1 MMQDKKAI
9 AVIGSTGSIGR
20 QTLDVISQ
28 HEDKFSVEVLTAN
41 SQADLLVE
49 QALRFNPNCVV
60 IADKSLYPRVRD
72 ALSDTYIKVFAGSE
86 SIDDAVQMESVD
98 VVVTAIVGFAGLS
111 PTVKAIRK
119 GKIIALSNKET
130 LVVAGE
136 HITAL
141 AAQCNVP
148 ILPIDSEHSAIFQS
162 INGEYC
168 NKIRR
173 IYLTASGGPFRNKTQ
188 AELEKV
194 SVREALNH
202 PNWSMG
208 KKVSVDSASLMNK
221 GLEMIEARWLFGVS
235 PSQIEAVIHPQSVI
249 HSMVEF
255 EDGCLKAQLGIA
267 DMRLPIQYALTYPQR
282 MTNNSE
288 PFDIYKY
295 GSLTFERPNRKLF
308 PCLDLAYRAVEQG
321 GNMPAILNAA
331 NEVAVSAF
339 IKGYIRFMDIPDVI
353 EKSLSEFRFIPK
365 PSLEDLF
372 ETDDTVRRTLEN
384 KITELIK

>member
-1 MMQDKKAI
+1 MQDKKAI

-60 IADKSLYPRVRD
+60 IADKSLYPKVRD

-141 AAQCNVP
+141 AAQYNVP

-168 NKIRR
+168 NKIKR
-173 IYLTASGGPFRNKTQ
+173 IYLTASGGPFRTKTQ
-188 AELEKV
+188 SELEKV

-295 GSLTFERPNRKLF
+295 GSLTFEQPNRRLF
-308 PCLDLAYRAVEQG
+308 PCLDLAYRAIEHG

-331 NEVAVSAF
+331 NEVAVNAF
-339 IKGYIRFMDIPDVI
+339 IKGYIRFVDIPYVI
-353 EKSLSEFRFIPK
+353 EKSLSDFHFIQN
-365 PSLEDLF
+365 PSLDDLF

-384 KITELIK
+384 KITELTK

>member
-1 MMQDKKAI
+1 MQDKKAI

-86 SIDDAVQMESVD
+86 SIDDTVQMESVD

-141 AAQCNVP
+141 AAQYNVP

-221 GLEMIEARWLFGVS
+221 GLEMIEARWLFGVA

>member
-1 MMQDKKAI
+1 MQDKKAI

-141 AAQCNVP
+141 AAQYNVP

-168 NKIRR
+168 NKIKR
-173 IYLTASGGPFRNKTQ
+173 IYLTASGGPFRTKTQ
-188 AELEKV
+188 SELEKV

-295 GSLTFERPNRKLF
+295 GSLTFEQPNRRLF
-308 PCLDLAYRAVEQG
+308 PCLDLAYRAIEHG

-331 NEVAVSAF
+331 NEVAVNAF
-339 IKGYIRFMDIPDVI
+339 IKGYIRFVDIPYVI
-353 EKSLSEFRFIPK
+353 EKSLSDFHFIQN
-365 PSLEDLF
+365 PSLDDLF

-384 KITELIK
+384 KITELTK

>member
-1 MMQDKKAI
+1 MTALTCGSNTELLAHQIEEFGPELAVTGTAEDAEKLRRRFPHMEILYGADGLETAASADCHMVVNALVGMRGLLPTYAAI
-9 AVIGSTGSIGR
+9 AAGR
-20 QTLDVISQ
+20 DV
-28 HEDKFSVEVLTAN
+28 
-41 SQADLLVE
+41 
-49 QALRFNPNCVV
+49 AL
-60 IADKSLYPRVRD
+60 A
-72 ALSDTYIKVFAGSE
+72 
-86 SIDDAVQMESVD
+86 
-98 VVVTAIVGFAGLS
+98 
-111 PTVKAIRK
+111 
-119 GKIIALSNKET
+119 NKET
-130 LVVAGE
+130 LVAGGE
-136 HITAL
+136 IIMAKAKEKGVRL
-141 AAQCNVP
+141 
-148 ILPIDSEHSAIFQS
+148 LPVDSEHSAIFQCLEG
-162 INGEYC
+162 NRTRPLR
-168 NKIRR
+168 KIL
-173 IYLTASGGPFRNKTQ
+173 LTASGGPFRGFTADRLKTVTLEQ
-188 AELEKV
+188 ALK
-194 SVREALNH
+194 H

>member
-1 MMQDKKAI
+1 MQDKKAI

-60 IADKSLYPRVRD
+60 IADKSLYPKVRD

-141 AAQCNVP
+141 AAQYNVP

-168 NKIRR
+168 NKIKR
-173 IYLTASGGPFRNKTQ
+173 IYLTASGGPFRTKTQ
-188 AELEKV
+188 SELEKV

-235 PSQIEAVIHPQSVI
+235 PSQIEVVIHPQSVI

-295 GSLTFERPNRKLF
+295 GSLTFEQPNRRLF
-308 PCLDLAYRAVEQG
+308 PCLDLAYRAIEHG

-331 NEVAVSAF
+331 NEVAVNAF
-339 IKGYIRFMDIPDVI
+339 IKGYIRFVDIPYVI
-353 EKSLSEFRFIPK
+353 EKSLSDFHFIQN
-365 PSLEDLF
+365 PSLDDLF

-384 KITELIK
+384 KITELTK

>member
-60 IADKSLYPRVRD
+60 IADKSLYPKVRD

-141 AAQCNVP
+141 AAQYNVP

-168 NKIRR
+168 NKIKR
-173 IYLTASGGPFRNKTQ
+173 IYLTASGGPFRTKTQ
-188 AELEKV
+188 SELEKV

-295 GSLTFERPNRKLF
+295 GSLTFEQPNRRLF
-308 PCLDLAYRAVEQG
+308 PCLDLAYRAIEHG

-331 NEVAVSAF
+331 NEVAVNAF
-339 IKGYIRFMDIPDVI
+339 IKGYIRFVDIPYVI
-353 EKSLSEFRFIPK
+353 EKSLSDFHFIQNP
-365 PSLEDLF
+365 LLDDLF

-384 KITELIK
+384 KITELTK

>member
-1 MMQDKKAI
+1 MMQNKKAI

-60 IADKSLYPRVRD
+60 IADKSLYPKVRD

-141 AAQCNVP
+141 AAQYNVP

-255 EDGCLKAQLGIA
+255 EDGCLKAQLGVA

-288 PFDIYKY
+288 RFDIYKY

-372 ETDDTVRRTLEN
+372 ETDYTVRRTLEN
-384 KITELIK
+384 KITELTK